1 VTNLPG
7 RFSQAGGIGVEKSYG
22 GCGPF
27 VSEVPGLVN
36 EFLGEIEGGEITK
49 TFVPETE
56 SHTAGTATGFKQ
68 GCVLVGKET
77 FYQDLLG
84 FPQAE
89 KMRGAGVVNNRNRV
103 IEVGADGF
111 GGDLLNRRQLKEIRV

>member
-1 VTNLPG
+1 MG
-7 RFSQAGGIGVEKSYG
+7 SIGVEEIDG
-22 GCGPF
+22 GGGAF
-27 VSEVPGLVN
+27 GGEVFGLVY
-36 EFLGEIEGGEITK
+36 EFLGEVEGGEILI

-56 SHTAGTATGFKQ
+56 RHTAGTTAGFNQ

-77 FYQDLLG
+77 FDQKLLR

-103 IEVGADGF
+103 IEIGADGF
-111 GGDLLNRRQLKEIRV
+111 GRDLLNGRQLKEIGF